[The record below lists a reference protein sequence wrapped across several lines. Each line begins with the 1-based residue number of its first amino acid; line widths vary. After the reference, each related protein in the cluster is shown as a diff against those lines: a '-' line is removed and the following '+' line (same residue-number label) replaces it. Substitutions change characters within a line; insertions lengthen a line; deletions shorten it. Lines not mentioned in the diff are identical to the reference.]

1 MVILK
6 QSIKTMQNYA
16 TWIQAALSLILKQKV
31 SMRILLMMLK
41 KDLIRQ
47 IIKSIGQKS
56 LGLLNRLY
64 FLAFENDT
72 QRTSHSGYYL
82 PNVEIKNYT
91 VMINGENFFDQSVKD
106 NKVTLKTLKTLLL
119 GMEMIRQLVV
129 C

>member
-1 MVILK
+1 
-6 QSIKTMQNYA
+6 MQNYA
-16 TWIQAALSLILKQKV
+16 TWIQAALSLILKQKI
-31 SMRILLMMLK
+31 SMRILLVMLK

-56 LGLLNRLY
+56 LRLLNRLY

-106 NKVTLKTLKTLLL
+106 KKVTLKTLKTLLL

>member
-6 QSIKTMQNYA
+6 QSIKAMQNYA
-16 TWIQAALSLILKQKV
+16 TWIQAALSLILKQKI

-91 VMINGENFFDQSVKD
+91 VMINGENFFDLSVKD